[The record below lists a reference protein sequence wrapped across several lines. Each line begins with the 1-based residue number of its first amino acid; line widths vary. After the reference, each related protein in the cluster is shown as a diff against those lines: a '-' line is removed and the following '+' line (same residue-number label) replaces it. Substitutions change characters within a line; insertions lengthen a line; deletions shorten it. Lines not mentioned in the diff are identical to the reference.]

1 MHSPTLITFGAML
14 MALVSG
20 VLWAVWRFN
29 KHIPGLQLWAVSF
42 SMGFVS
48 IMGLLLR
55 ERLPEVLAGLLIQST
70 MLAGAFLYWWGC
82 SVHTARRLLPMRHL
96 LVFMAVLMVL
106 QLYFLVVQP
115 HLQVRFVLVGLGNGL
130 FFLLTART
138 LAHGGRHWV
147 PMRYLVAAVAGVHG
161 LFLLLRPA
169 LFALGEAQGGA
180 SLVAQISYLV
190 VLELLVATLFM
201 AFGTLMLANEFTHN
215 ELRHLAEIDP
225 LTNIFN
231 RRAFFTLL
239 NKALHQAQRSG
250 AGLAVLV
257 VDLDHF
263 KKINDSC
270 GHQGGDEVLRHF
282 VHLASQ
288 CLRQQD
294 VIGRLGGE
302 EFAIF
307 LPGVDAKSAQAVAER
322 LRATV
327 AARPATTHQGS
338 RTLTISLGLTLCIPG
353 DSPDTVL
360 HRADQAMYQAKE
372 QGRNRVALLLPV
384 LA

>member
-96 LVFMAVLMVL
+96 
-106 QLYFLVVQP
+106 
-115 HLQVRFVLVGLGNGL
+115 
-130 FFLLTART
+130 
-138 LAHGGRHWV
+138 
-147 PMRYLVAAVAGVHG
+147 
-161 LFLLLRPA
+161 
-169 LFALGEAQGGA
+169 
-180 SLVAQISYLV
+180 
-190 VLELLVATLFM
+190 
-201 AFGTLMLANEFTHN
+201 
-215 ELRHLAEIDP
+215 AEIDP

-263 KKINDSC
+263 KKSTTAAGTRAATKC
-270 GHQGGDEVLRHF
+270 CATLF
-282 VHLASQ
+282 TWPPSACAS
-288 CLRQQD
+288 
-294 VIGRLGGE
+294 
-302 EFAIF
+302 
-307 LPGVDAKSAQAVAER
+307 K
-322 LRATV
+322 T
-327 AARPATTHQGS
+327 
-338 RTLTISLGLTLCIPG
+338 
-353 DSPDTVL
+353 
-360 HRADQAMYQAKE
+360 
-372 QGRNRVALLLPV
+372 
-384 LA
+384 